1 MSSKVSFIAPTDPAR
16 ALRARLA
23 SSLAAAPR
31 LMRMKAEFS
40 GPANA
45 PRSERSSGASIRT
58 HSIGSDSCVG
68 RRPMPSRNTWTRIEV
83 SPDIVLSVR
92 GAGGEDD
99 YLVEQVRM
107 AMLELLARRGG

>member
-1 MSSKVSFIAPTDPAR
+1 MGWRWR
-16 ALRARLA
+16 AC
-23 SSLAAAPR
+23 
-31 LMRMKAEFS
+31 
-40 GPANA
+40 G
-45 PRSERSSGASIRT
+45 SE
-58 HSIGSDSCVG
+58 DG
-68 RRPMPSRNTWTRIEV
+68 RGCPESRNTWTRIEV